1 MSETES
7 QRKRLLLISNST
19 RQAEEEIR
27 DAIGSSKG
35 EPFVYFTNLKTH
47 GLNRQSSRIDEPCK
61 VFQGRGAWMK
71 ETTDNLRAAIDSI
84 DDELLRLLNNRAELA
99 LKVGAAKR
107 RGDTSLCDN
116 CHFRRQ
122 RSCRHRRDGR
132 Y

>member
-47 GLNRQSSRIDEPCK
+47 GAES
-61 VFQGRGAWMK
+61 
-71 ETTDNLRAAIDSI
+71 
-84 DDELLRLLNNRAELA
+84 AEL
-99 LKVGAAKR
+99 
-107 RGDTSLCDN
+107 SN
-116 CHFRRQ
+116 
-122 RSCRHRRDGR
+122 
-132 Y
+132 